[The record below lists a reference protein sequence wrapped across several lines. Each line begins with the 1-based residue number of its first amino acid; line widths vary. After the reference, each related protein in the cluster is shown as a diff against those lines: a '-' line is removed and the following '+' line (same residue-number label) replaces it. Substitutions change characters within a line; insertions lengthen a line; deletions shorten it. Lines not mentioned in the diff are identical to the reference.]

1 MYQNMDTAL
10 GALVKVV
17 TPDHE
22 EWEERRSRWNHF
34 SNETETRLIAVPSNV
49 DDVVQIVNWA
59 RENAQTGIG
68 VRAGGHG
75 FFSTAAVVV
84 DMRDGFSYSSL
95 DQETGIA
102 TIGMGQT
109 LKAVDDATHP
119 WHVPMGV
126 VSHTGTGLLLTGGVG
141 YLCKAHGASSDSI
154 REVTI
159 VTSDGTV
166 HVCSAEQEPDLFF
179 AVRGA
184 APNLGIVTEVKAQAY
199 QHPDALC
206 TLRAWPLTKE
216 NMKRLFDWADQ
227 PVVLDDPNITPY
239 IALIPSPDL
248 QGHLAALHLVYV
260 GPPEDDERVS
270 ALIAQLDDTGDTVLL
285 PTSRVPWE
293 SPQTIFDDAFP
304 SQYWYAGQTYYPGDV
319 SIPAASLDDA
329 REAYGELALGPVV
342 PMLVYEQRGSESS
355 RYHQFAADHC
365 AQPRFDQR
373 WECYVFAGCAD
384 EGSAEDARRVGRDL
398 KSALLKSGDA
408 AAGGRVHFTT
418 DEPSRIEF
426 YYGPN
431 SERVREIVARYD
443 PHHLFASCN
452 GMSFS
457 GPPQNSR

>member
-34 SNETETRLIAVPSNV
+34 SNETETRVIAVPSNV

-59 RENAQTGIG
+59 RENAQTDIG

-84 DMRDGFSYSSL
+84 DMRDGFGYSSL
-95 DQETGIA
+95 DQETGMA
-102 TIGMGQT
+102 TIGMEQT

-206 TLRAWPLTKE
+206 TLRAWPLTEE
-216 NMKRLFDWADQ
+216 NMNRLFDWADQ

-304 SQYWYAGQTYYPGDV
+304 SQYWYVGQTYYPGDV

-329 REAYGELALGPVV
+329 REAYGELSLGPVV
-342 PMLVYEQRGSESS
+342 PMVVYEQRGSESS
-355 RYHQFAADHC
+355 RYH
-365 AQPRFDQR
+365 
-373 WECYVFAGCAD
+373 
-384 EGSAEDARRVGRDL
+384 
-398 KSALLKSGDA
+398 
-408 AAGGRVHFTT
+408 
-418 DEPSRIEF
+418 
-426 YYGPN
+426 
-431 SERVREIVARYD
+431 
-443 PHHLFASCN
+443 
-452 GMSFS
+452 
-457 GPPQNSR
+457 

>member
-59 RENAQTGIG
+59 RENAQTDIG

-84 DMRDGFSYSSL
+84 DMRDGFGYSSL

-206 TLRAWPLTKE
+206 TLRAWPLTEE
-216 NMKRLFDWADQ
+216 NMNRLFDWADQ

-293 SPQTIFDDAFP
+293 TPQTIFDDAFP

-319 SIPAASLDDA
+319 SIPAASLDDV
-329 REAYGELALGPVV
+329 REAYGELSLGPVV
-342 PMLVYEQRGSESS
+342 PMVVYEQRGSESS

>member
-59 RENAQTGIG
+59 RENAQTDIG

-84 DMRDGFSYSSL
+84 DMRDRFGYSSL

-159 VTSDGTV
+159 VPT
-166 HVCSAEQEPDLFF
+166 
-179 AVRGA
+179 
-184 APNLGIVTEVKAQAY
+184 
-199 QHPDALC
+199 
-206 TLRAWPLTKE
+206 
-216 NMKRLFDWADQ
+216 AD
-227 PVVLDDPNITPY
+227 
-239 IALIPSPDL
+239 
-248 QGHLAALHLVYV
+248 
-260 GPPEDDERVS
+260 
-270 ALIAQLDDTGDTVLL
+270 
-285 PTSRVPWE
+285 
-293 SPQTIFDDAFP
+293 
-304 SQYWYAGQTYYPGDV
+304 YP
-319 SIPAASLDDA
+319 
-329 REAYGELALGPVV
+329 
-342 PMLVYEQRGSESS
+342 
-355 RYHQFAADHC
+355 
-365 AQPRFDQR
+365 
-373 WECYVFAGCAD
+373 
-384 EGSAEDARRVGRDL
+384 
-398 KSALLKSGDA
+398 
-408 AAGGRVHFTT
+408 
-418 DEPSRIEF
+418 
-426 YYGPN
+426 
-431 SERVREIVARYD
+431 
-443 PHHLFASCN
+443 
-452 GMSFS
+452 
-457 GPPQNSR
+457 PPQRR